1 MKCFLLSWAV
11 WCIIFLFFYL
21 IPFSSLSPS
30 FSLNQYLSTF
40 LSSVFYLL
48 LFFNCF
54 SLFSFFYPYLFCPFF
69 FSLFL
74 IAYIFSFSP
83 SILILLTYSLIFS
96 LFLLINLF
104 FFLFYFLS
112 SFIFLFSL
120 ALSLHLLLFSLWIL
134 IPILSLPLLSY
145 SPPFPFLTLL
155 SFLSLFLA
163 LMISKIL
170 SYNCINA
177 NEHLTSLLLFCFI
190 IQNCLLLFPFVC
202 MCMSV
207 CFYWKY
213 LNIWTNSDLREMC
226 KIHCN
231 MAVHR

>member
-54 SLFSFFYPYLFCPFF
+54 SLFSFFYPYLFLSFLF

-74 IAYIFSFSP
+74 PQFLFSS
-83 SILILLTYSLIFS
+83 LILLFS
-96 LFLLINLF
+96 LSFFSSTSFFFSFISYPHLF
-104 FFLFYFLS
+104 FS
-112 SFIFLFSL
+112 SL
-120 ALSLHLLLFSLWIL
+120 LSLHLLLFSLWIL